1 MQQDIAVIGGNGV
14 VGRALIN
21 SIRKC
26 ENKDDINI
34 ILVDPSIDG
43 YDKFKDN
50 DTIKSCK
57 LIFIS
62 VPTPTVDGKHDSS
75 IIDRYLKYFENLRSS
90 DVSRGRKDTFNSI
103 IVINS
108 TTTVNYKELYPKL
121 RIVYNPEFLNE
132 ITSYE
137 DFSNPGHILIGGDVT
152 DCFEVENF
160 YKNCTNVNK
169 DTEYFIMTTQEAI
182 DFKYIRNLKLAWDV
196 TFWELTHELTH
207 NSRKIQ
213 NIMKS
218 KPLPIHYTVGLDGY
232 RGFGGKC
239 LPKDLEAL
247 IEKTKL
253 SKIKSAALKMLEA
266 LRDFNKKIV

>member
-1 MQQDIAVIGGNGV
+1 MEKVNVAVVGGNGV
-14 VGRALIN
+14 VGRAIVN
-21 SIRKC
+21 SIDKSTS
-26 ENKDDINI
+26 DII
-34 ILVDPSIDG
+34 IIDSNSKKP
-43 YDKFKDN
+43 KFES
-50 DTIKSCK
+50 KSEIEK
-57 LIFIS
+57 QNVIFIC
-62 VPTPTVDGKHDSS
+62 VPTPTNNGEHDSS
-75 IIDRYLKYFENLRSS
+75 IIDTYLQAFDTIIQDNKKSKDYRTKENFSS
-90 DVSRGRKDTFNSI
+90 L

-108 TTTVNYKELYPKL
+108 TTYVDYTSKYPDL

-132 ITSYE
+132 ITSFD
-137 DFSNPGHILIGGDVT
+137 DFLNPGHIILGGEIH
-152 DCFEVENF
+152 DCMILRDF

-169 DTEYFIMTTQEAI
+169 DTEYFIITAQEAI

-218 KPLPIHYTVGLDGY
+218 KPLPTHYTVGLDGY

-253 SKIKSAALKMLEA
+253 SKLKSAALKMLEA